1 MFKIN
6 YSKLKIILLLILCC
20 VYFNF
25 EIISTGYF
33 SDDAYNSMVKGWL
46 LNHDQD
52 LLTKLINESKGWLVG
67 SGRLFPGSIFL
78 TFGTFYY
85 IDEILIFKSLTLIL
99 ICLNLIYFYKNLLLI
114 TENNSVSLFSVF
126 LVLIFFQYRQWHDPI
141 LGFENLLIVINLLFL
156 SSLYYFNIYL
166 ITKDNKY
173 IVLSLLLYVILI
185 LMYEVSYPLILIF
198 IFVSFLNNKKLI
210 ITLKSLK
217 YHFLSLFTI
226 LGITIYYRLKIIL
239 NDLKGYPTLSE
250 NFSFSELATGF
261 MHQFYSGLS
270 ISYLFRT
277 NFKINLSIIFEWIK
291 VYGRLLD
298 ILFICIF
305 FISINFFL
313 LNKNILLK
321 KSNLYIKLVL
331 IGILITVPQAML
343 IALSSH
349 NQSIIQMGYGYGY
362 LPVYIQY
369 FGTALI
375 YSGIIFLLLSKIKAY
390 KFKFITGL
398 IVSVLLVSNLYLN
411 LLQNRHVV
419 FETNKFYRF
428 PRDVITDALKKNILK
443 NLNNDDVIFRSARYP
458 YDNIWFIST
467 YTNKI
472 PCMVDYNLKLNET
485 WAQWPKDCLVKFENI
500 NEENLNKKISSNLNS
515 KKYFF
520 YIINP
525 DQEGK
530 GKGNFILLTFKK
542 LSLKSNSLDENK
554 TIIKSIRIFLEED
567 NKIYSTSFVNKI
579 YLEDLMILD
588 GKIFSN
594 EKEVNKFI
602 KEYK

>member
-1 MFKIN
+1 
-6 YSKLKIILLLILCC
+6 
-20 VYFNF
+20 
-25 EIISTGYF
+25 
-33 SDDAYNSMVKGWL
+33 
-46 LNHDQD
+46 
-52 LLTKLINESKGWLVG
+52 
-67 SGRLFPGSIFL
+67 
-78 TFGTFYY
+78 
-85 IDEILIFKSLTLIL
+85 
-99 ICLNLIYFYKNLLLI
+99 
-114 TENNSVSLFSVF
+114 
-126 LVLIFFQYRQWHDPI
+126 IFFQYRQWHDPI

-398 IVSVLLVSNLYLN
+398 IVSVLLVSNL
-411 LLQNRHVV
+411 
-419 FETNKFYRF
+419 
-428 PRDVITDALKKNILK
+428 
-443 NLNNDDVIFRSARYP
+443 
-458 YDNIWFIST
+458 
-467 YTNKI
+467 
-472 PCMVDYNLKLNET
+472 
-485 WAQWPKDCLVKFENI
+485 
-500 NEENLNKKISSNLNS
+500 
-515 KKYFF
+515 
-520 YIINP
+520 
-525 DQEGK
+525 
-530 GKGNFILLTFKK
+530 
-542 LSLKSNSLDENK
+542 
-554 TIIKSIRIFLEED
+554 
-567 NKIYSTSFVNKI
+567 
-579 YLEDLMILD
+579 
-588 GKIFSN
+588 
-594 EKEVNKFI
+594 
-602 KEYK
+602 